1 MIKVGIEEIGV
12 YYPQLKMSLQELAV
26 ARDIEFGKL
35 NKGLGLTEMSVP
47 DSNEDAVTFGANAV
61 YALLEQSSFNLQE
74 LGRLYLGTESAVDGA
89 KPTATYIAE
98 LIEQKY
104 GERSL
109 KNCDVVDM
117 TFACIGAVDALQ
129 NALDYV
135 RLNPSKKAIV
145 VASDYAKYDLASP
158 GEYTQGA
165 GAVAL
170 LIAAQ
175 PKLFIIDNTWGV
187 AFESVGDFF
196 KPKLKI
202 EENGKTYQVLK
213 DEPVFDGPYSNLCYT
228 QRVDEALANYQDQ
241 SSGEN
246 VMDWKSFIFH
256 LPYAF
261 QGRRMFANSWYGLL
275 SATQRDAVTAEIGA
289 MPEENEALKVW
300 QKSLVKSNS
309 YRQFVQEKITQGE
322 TLSGRIGNVYTA
334 SIFTSLVSWLCGA
347 HSWTKGDK
355 IGFLAYG
362 SGSKSKVFSASVESA
377 AVDWRFKDV
386 TLNTLSQRV
395 SVDFEQYVALHKAE
409 VDQPLSFGGARLES
423 ILDQKNK
430 EGYRIY
436 KWEE

>member
-12 YYPQLKMSLQELAV
+12 YYPQLKMSLESLAV

-35 NKGLGLTEMSVP
+35 NKGLGLSEMAVP
-47 DSNEDAVTFGANAV
+47 DRNEDAVTFGANAIAHV
-61 YALLEQSSFNLQE
+61 IDQSNLDLKE

-89 KPTATYIAE
+89 KPTATYMAN

-109 KNCDVVDM
+109 INCDVVDM

-135 RLNPSKKAIV
+135 RLNPTKKAIV
-145 VASDYAKYDLASP
+145 VASDYAKYHLASP

-170 LIAAQ
+170 LISAN
-175 PKLFIIDNTWGV
+175 PSLFSFENVWGV
-187 AFESVGDFF
+187 AMESVGDFF
-196 KPKLKI
+196 KPKLKV
-202 EENGKTYQVLK
+202 EANGNTYQVLN

-228 QRVDEALANYQDQ
+228 QRVDEAMAHYQAQ
-241 SSGEN
+241 SQTDGVTN
-246 VMDWKSFIFH
+246 WKSFIFH

-261 QGRRMFANSWYGLL
+261 QGRRMFAQTWFNLLNSEQKERVYE
-275 SATQRDAVTAEIGA
+275 EIG
-289 MPEENEALKVW
+289 PTPQDKEALKAW
-300 QKSLVKSNS
+300 QKALSKSVA
-309 YRQFVQEKITQGE
+309 YKQFVQDKIAPGE
-322 TLSGRIGNVYTA
+322 TLSSVIGNVYTA
-334 SIFTSLVSWLCGA
+334 SIFTSLVSWMCSA
-347 HSWTKGDK
+347 ETWQKGDE

-362 SGSKSKVFSASVESA
+362 SGSKSKVFAAMVEA
-377 AVDWRFKDV
+377 GALDWKFKGDV
-386 TLNTLSQRV
+386 TRKLAERTTIGF
-395 SVDFEQYVALHKAE
+395 DEYVALHRGE
-409 VDQPLSFGGARLES
+409 MHEPLSFGGARFKGLS
-423 ILDQKNK
+423 NQKNK